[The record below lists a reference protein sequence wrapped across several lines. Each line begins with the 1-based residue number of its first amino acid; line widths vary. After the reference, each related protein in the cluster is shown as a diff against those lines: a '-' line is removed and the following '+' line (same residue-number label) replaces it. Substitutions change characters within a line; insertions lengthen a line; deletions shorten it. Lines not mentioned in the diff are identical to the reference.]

1 MNTKRKGSGRV
12 AVDMRKHL
20 EQLEHMGLLAR
31 VKKQV
36 DPVYE
41 LPAVAKKIHKKYGKV
56 VLFENV
62 KGSTIPVVSY
72 IYPSRNTVASALDME
87 CGRELEQWA
96 ERESCTIPYKM
107 VEEGSCQE
115 VINTGKDIDLFKLP
129 VVTHSD
135 GDAGPYI
142 TGGVVIAKDPVT
154 GLANAS
160 FNRLQLVQKDK
171 LRVRMMPPQH
181 LGICHALA
189 EQENMPLEAA
199 IVIGAPPALMF
210 SAASKIP
217 FDRSELEFAGALG
230 NEPLIVTKC
239 KTIDVEVPVNAE
251 IVIEGIVL
259 PNVREEEG
267 PFGEFTDSY
276 VPVMKN
282 HVFHVKAIT
291 YRKDPIYHTI
301 YAGGQEDLYLLGL
314 PIEAEIYQHVKK
326 FAPNQIV
333 GISTTSFVFGCVI
346 SIKKQTEEQPKNV
359 FLSALAS
366 YSWIKMCIVVDEDVD
381 IYDAADVL
389 WAVQTRCCPDK
400 DIVIAKGVSSYTR
413 EDVREVHIGKIGIDA
428 TKPLKIKDI
437 MRRRFIPGEEKICI
451 KDYL

>member
-1 MNTKRKGSGRV
+1 MAIG
-12 AVDMRKHL
+12 MRKYL
-20 EQLEHMGLLAR
+20 KQLETAGFLVR
-31 VKKQV
+31 VTKQV
-36 DPVYE
+36 DPVHE
-41 LPAVAKKIHKKYGKV
+41 LPAVANKIHKKLKKA

-62 KGSTIPVVSY
+62 KGSSIPVVSY
-72 IYPSRNTVASALDME
+72 IYPNRKSVANSLGME

-96 ERESCTIPYKM
+96 QRESSTMPYKM
-107 VEEGSCQE
+107 VEKASCQE
-115 VINTGKDIDLFKLP
+115 VINTGEDIDLFKLP
-129 VVTHSD
+129 IVTHSD

-142 TGGVVIAKDPVT
+142 TGGVVIANDPTT

-160 FNRLQLVQKDK
+160 FNRLQLVSKDK

-189 EQENMPLEAA
+189 EQKNMPLEAA
-199 IVIGAPPALMF
+199 VVIGAPPALMF

-217 FDRSELEFAGALG
+217 FDRSELEFAGALC
-230 NEPLIVTKC
+230 NEPLSVTRC
-239 KTIDVEVPVNAE
+239 RTIDVNVPADSE
-251 IVIEGIVL
+251 IVIEGMVL

-291 YRKDPIYHTI
+291 HRKDPIYHTI

-314 PIEAEIYQHVKK
+314 PIEAEIFQHVKK
-326 FAPNQIV
+326 FAPNQIT

-346 SIKKQTEEQPKNV
+346 GLRKQTEEQPKNV
-359 FLSALAS
+359 ILSALAS

-381 IYDAADVL
+381 IYDADDVL

-400 DIVIAKGVSSYTR
+400 DIIMVKGVSSYTR
-413 EDVREVHIGKIGIDA
+413 EDVRDVHIGKFGIDA

-437 MRRRFIPGEEKICI
+437 MRRRFVPGEEEIRI
-451 KDYL
+451 EDYI

>member
-1 MNTKRKGSGRV
+1 M
-12 AVDMRKHL
+12 AICMRKHL
-20 EQLEHMGLLAR
+20 EQLEDTGLLVR

-36 DPVYE
+36 DSVYE
-41 LPAVAKKIHKKYGKV
+41 LPAVANKIHKKYGKA

-62 KGSTIPVVSY
+62 KGSSIPLVSY
-72 IYPSRNTVASALDME
+72 IYPNRNSVANALDME

-96 ERESCTIPYKM
+96 ERESHTLPYKM
-107 VEEGSCQE
+107 VEEASCQE
-115 VINTGKDIDLFKLP
+115 VVNTGEDIDLFKLP
-129 VVTHSD
+129 IVTHSD

-142 TGGVVIAKDPVT
+142 TGGVVIANDPTT

-160 FNRLQLVQKDK
+160 FNRLQLVGKDK

-189 EQENMPLEAA
+189 EQKNMPLEAA

-217 FDRSELEFAGALG
+217 FDRSELEFAGALC
-230 NEPLIVTKC
+230 NEPLRVTKC
-239 KTIDVEVPVNAE
+239 RTIDVQVPADSE

-276 VPVMKN
+276 VPIMKN

-291 YRKDPIYHTI
+291 HRKDPIYHSI

-326 FAPNQIV
+326 FAPNQITGV
-333 GISTTSFVFGCVI
+333 STTSFVFGCVI
-346 SIKKQTEEQPKNV
+346 GLKKQTEEQPKNV
-359 FLSALAS
+359 ILSALAS
-366 YSWIKMCIVVDEDVD
+366 YSWIKTCIVVDEDVD
-381 IYDAADVL
+381 IYDAADVF

-400 DIVIAKGVSSYTR
+400 DIIMVKGVSSYTR
-413 EDVREVHIGKIGIDA
+413 EDVREVHIGKFGIDA

-437 MRRRFIPGEEKICI
+437 MRRRFIPGEEKIRI
-451 KDYL
+451 EDYL

>member
-1 MNTKRKGSGRV
+1 MKRKGSGQM
-12 AVDMRKHL
+12 AISMRKHL
-20 EQLEHMGLLAR
+20 EQLEYAGLLTR

-41 LPAVAKKIHKKYGKV
+41 LPAVAKKIHKEFGKA

-62 KGSTIPVVSY
+62 KGSLIPLVSY
-72 IYPSRNTVASALDME
+72 IYPNRESIANALDME
-87 CGRELEQWA
+87 YGRELEQWA
-96 ERESCTIPYKM
+96 EREAFTLSHEIAQEAP
-107 VEEGSCQE
+107 CQDIIYTDE
-115 VINTGKDIDLFKLP
+115 DIDLFKLP
-129 VVTHSD
+129 IVTHSD

-142 TGGVVIAKDPVT
+142 TGGVVIANDPMT

-160 FNRLQLVQKDK
+160 FNRLQLVDKDK

-181 LGICHALA
+181 LGICHTLS
-189 EQENMPLEAA
+189 EQKNMPLEAA
-199 IVIGAPPALMF
+199 VVIGAPPALMF

-217 FDRSELEFAGALG
+217 FDRSELEFAGALC
-230 NEPLIVTKC
+230 NEPLKVTKC
-239 KTIDVEVPVNAE
+239 RTIDVEVPADAE

-259 PNVREEEG
+259 PNVREMEG

-291 YRKDPIYHTI
+291 HRKDPIYHSI
-301 YAGGQEDLYLLGL
+301 YAGGQEDLYLLGF

-326 FAPNQIV
+326 FAPS
-333 GISTTSFVFGCVI
+333 GITGVSTTSFVFGCVI
-346 SIKKQTEEQPKNV
+346 GLKKQTEEQPKNV
-359 FLSALAS
+359 ILSALAS
-366 YSWIKMCIVVDEDVD
+366 YSWIKTCIVVDEDVD
-381 IYDAADVL
+381 IYDASDVL

-400 DIVIAKGVSSYTR
+400 DIVLIKGVSSYTR
-413 EDVREVHIGKIGIDA
+413 EDVREVHIGKFGIDA

-437 MRRRFIPGEEKICI
+437 MRRRFIPGEEEIRI
-451 KDYL
+451 EDYLHY